1 MRMSAGCAPLAG
13 RQRVA
18 VAISRLAAHACA
30 VLCGFAHGRAAVR
43 LLFSV
48 APSTILRAMNRTRFA
63 VALVLASLV
72 ATCAFEPSSES
83 SGRGVLV
90 IAVDALR
97 ADHLSCYG
105 YDRPTTP
112 VVDGLAKQ
120 GIVFRQ
126 AYTTSPDIMPAHAS
140 LLTGCDPTIADRD
153 MQIDG
158 VPAPLLTR
166 WYIPDSV
173 PRLAEELL
181 AHGFETAA
189 FVDHPWLSPLRGFG
203 AGFQEFQDF
212 RVDRMPE
219 KTIYRF
225 NEVATR
231 FLAWISG
238 KSADDDWF
246 AYLEVNDLERL
257 WELSTPDPAWDSF
270 FAPRPEL
277 DSVPPVAEAE
287 RTFFA
292 VPRARWSGAT
302 RSMGESEAR
311 YDGAI
316 RQFDTK
322 LGRLLERLRQIGRL
336 ENTTIVIVGTYGL
349 SFGESGLVLDSGTLS
364 DSDLRVP
371 LVVRPGSSIAL
382 SRARRTDALAS
393 LTDLAPTLLEMVGLA
408 TPKGMHGVSQ
418 MPVLRGETDNVR
430 ALAYACGGYQQG
442 FCVIDPQWCYE
453 YSSPGISHPSDL
465 TASWYGDGQIH
476 RGEYR
481 RALHDRAHDPRSG
494 HLHMHV
500 ADEERAKRM
509 HAAGEDWYAWMLR
522 ARDVLHG
529 GPLRKSADDATRAEL
544 RRRGLIAGT

>member
-1 MRMSAGCAPLAG
+1 M
-13 RQRVA
+13 
-18 VAISRLAAHACA
+18 
-30 VLCGFAHGRAAVR
+30 
-43 LLFSV
+43 
-48 APSTILRAMNRTRFA
+48 TILRAMLR
-63 VALVLASLV
+63 VLAPVL
-72 ATCAFEPSSES
+72 AFALAACSIESSASS
-83 SGRGVLV
+83 SGRGILV

-112 VVDGLAKQ
+112 VIDALAKQ
-120 GIVFRQ
+120 GLVFDK

-140 LLTGCDPTIADRD
+140 LLTGCDPTVADRD

-173 PRLAEELL
+173 PRLAQELL
-181 AHGFETAA
+181 ANGFETGA

-212 RVDRMPE
+212 QVDMTPE

-231 FLAWISG
+231 FLAWISNQ
-238 KSADDDWF
+238 SADDDWF
-246 AYLEVNDLERL
+246 AYVHVNDLERV
-257 WELSTPDPAWDSF
+257 WELTTPDPAWDSF
-270 FAPRPEL
+270 FAPRAEL
-277 DSVPPVAEAE
+277 SAIPPVAEAE

-292 VPRARWSGAT
+292 VPRARWTGAT

-349 SFGESGLVLDSGTLS
+349 SFGESGLLLDSGTLS
-364 DSDLRVP
+364 DCDLRVP
-371 LVVRPGSSIAL
+371 LVVRPGKSVEL
-382 SRARRTDALAS
+382 VRERRFDALVS

-408 TPKGMHGVSQ
+408 RPIGMHGRSQ
-418 MPVLRGETDNVR
+418 LPVLRDQTEDVR
-430 ALAYACGGYQQG
+430 SLAFACGGYQQG
-442 FCVIDPQWCYE
+442 FCVIDARWCYE
-453 YSSPGISHPSDL
+453 YSSPGISHPSEL
-465 TASWYGDGQIH
+465 AASWYGDTRIH

-481 RALHDRAHDPRSG
+481 RALHDRTTDARSG
-494 HLHMHV
+494 HLHMGV
-500 ADEERAKRM
+500 ADPEVARRL

-522 ARDVLHG
+522 ARDVLQG
-529 GPLRKSADDATRAEL
+529 GEL
-544 RRRGLIAGT
+544 RAKTDAATIEELKKRGLIAEM